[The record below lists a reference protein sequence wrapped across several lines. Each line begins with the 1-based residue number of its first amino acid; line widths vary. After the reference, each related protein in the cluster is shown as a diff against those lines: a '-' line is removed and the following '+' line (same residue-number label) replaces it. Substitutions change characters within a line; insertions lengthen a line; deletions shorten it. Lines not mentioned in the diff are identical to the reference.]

1 MRDGVK
7 LVAKKAATVGANRL
21 TPDGKDYYMK
31 SCFVPADILL
41 PDFTNIDG
49 TRWAVVACD
58 QFTSQPEYWEAAR
71 SYIGDA
77 PSTLDLI
84 LPEAYLSRQDELLP
98 QISQHMEK
106 YCRELLHE
114 HKQVYIYVERTQADG
129 RVRHGIVGAVDLECY
144 DWHRGATTPVRATE
158 GTVPERIPPRVRIR
172 EAAQIELPHI
182 MLLLDDAARQV
193 IEPLGVEHDQ
203 LRQAYDF
210 DLMAEGGHVR
220 GWFVEGERAEQLRR
234 AIAACDSAG
243 GMTIAVG
250 DGNHSLATAKT
261 VYEEL
266 KRRIGA
272 DAASAHPAR
281 YALAELVNIHDDALD
296 FEPIYRTI
304 TGVAPRMVVA
314 ELGEYLRTQSGG
326 EPPQCIEYC
335 CGDMRGTLVCE
346 HPVSSLTVGTVQ
358 SFLDDFVRRHNECEV
373 DYIHGA
379 ENVRALAVGDCVGLL
394 FEGMEKS
401 ELFRA
406 VELDG
411 ALPRKTF
418 SMGHAQDKRYY
429 VEARRIVE

>member
-1 MRDGVK
+1 
-7 LVAKKAATVGANRL
+7 
-21 TPDGKDYYMK
+21 MK
-31 SCFVPADILL
+31 PCFVPTDILL
-41 PDFTNIDG
+41 PDFADIDG

-71 SYIGDA
+71 DYVGDA

-98 QISQHMEK
+98 QISQHMQK

-114 HKQVYIYVERTQADG
+114 HRQVYIYVERTQADG
-129 RVRHGIVGAVDLECY
+129 HVRRGLVGAVDLECY

-158 GTVPERIPPRVRIR
+158 GTVPERIPPRVHIR

-182 MLLLDDAARQV
+182 MLLLDDPERRI
-193 IEPLGVEHDQ
+193 IEPLGAEHDL
-203 LRQAYDF
+203 LRKAYDF
-210 DLMAEGGHVR
+210 DLMAGGGHVR
-220 GWFVEGERAEQLRR
+220 GWFVEGERAAQLT
-234 AIAACDSAG
+234 AVIVSCGSAS

-261 VYEEL
+261 VYEDL
-266 KRRIGA
+266 KARIGA
-272 DAASAHPAR
+272 DAAAAHPAR

-296 FEPIYRTI
+296 FEPIYRTVS
-304 TGVAPRMVVA
+304 GVAPETVIS
-314 ELGEYLRTQSGG
+314 ELGEYLRAQSGE
-326 EPPQCIEYC
+326 EPPQRIEYC
-335 CGDMRGTLVCE
+335 YGDVCGALMCE
-346 HPVSSLTVGTVQ
+346 HPVSSLAVGTVQ
-358 SFLDDFVRRHNECEV
+358 SFLDEFVRRHAECEV

-379 ENVRALAVGDCVGLL
+379 ENVRTLAAGGCVGLL
-394 FEGMEKS
+394 FDGMEKS
-401 ELFRA
+401 ALFRA

-418 SMGHAQDKRYY
+418 SMGHAEDKRYY